1 MTNGAPSSTHT
12 EADRMAPSQSQ
23 QTTAADR
30 HGNGYTSR
38 SAFRLSEKQRFN
50 WLRLIRCEN
59 VGPATFRDL
68 INHFGSAEKAL
79 EALPDLS
86 RKGGAR
92 RAFHIA
98 SEQEIETE
106 WTALHR
112 AGARLVATGEPDYPE
127 ALAHIP
133 APPPLL
139 TVMGS
144 PDLAKRPAIA
154 IVGSRNCSAS
164 GAKLTEMIARELGQ
178 NGIVVVS
185 GLARGVDTHAHRA
198 SLTLGTI
205 AVVAGG
211 LNQLY
216 PRQNVELAKA
226 IAQQGMLVSEMPW
239 NAPARSQDFP
249 RRNRIISGIAL
260 GTLVVEAAKR
270 SGSLITARYALEQ
283 GRDVFAIPGSPLDPR
298 AGGTNHL
305 IKQGACLVCEA
316 QDILD
321 AIADQRTTLQPFAA
335 DQLPLPL
342 REQIP
347 DGTGDLRP
355 SEPEEAGKTRFIQS
369 LSLTPIA
376 IDDLIRQTDLTMGQ
390 VQLLLLEL
398 DLAGRLERHGNQTVS
413 LKA

>member
-1 MTNGAPSSTHT
+1 MTPD
-12 EADRMAPSQSQ
+12 EPSQSCED
-23 QTTAADR
+23 TPAMARTDELALCENESDDYIS
-30 HGNGYTSR
+30 HHP
-38 SAFRLSEKQRFN
+38 FRLTDRQRFN

-86 RKGGAR
+86 RKGGAK
-92 RAFHIA
+92 RAFHMA
-98 SEQEIETE
+98 SEAEVEAE
-106 WTALHR
+106 WAALYR
-112 AGARLVATGEPDYPE
+112 AGARLVATGEPDYPK
-127 ALAHIP
+127 ALSHIP
-133 APPPLL
+133 ALPPLL
-139 TVMGS
+139 TIMGG
-144 PDLAKRPAIA
+144 PELASKTAVA

-164 GAKLTEMIARELGQ
+164 GAKLTEMIARDLGQ
-178 NGIVVVS
+178 NGVVVAS

-198 SLTLGTI
+198 SLALGTI

-216 PRQNVELAKA
+216 PRQNVDLAKS
-226 IAQQGMLVSEMPW
+226 IAQQGMLISEMPW

-249 RRNRIISGIAL
+249 RRNRIISGIAM

-283 GRDVFAIPGSPLDPR
+283 GREVFAIPGSPLDPR
-298 AGGTNHL
+298 ASGTNHL
-305 IKQGACLVCEA
+305 IQQGATLVCEA

-321 AIADQRTTLQPFAA
+321 ALAA
-335 DQLPLPL
+335 QQCYRPVQQTLPLM
-342 REQIP
+342 E
-347 DGTGDLRP
+347 DK
-355 SEPEEAGKTRFIQS
+355 SERAPERNTSDPTESSKSRFIRS

-376 IDDLIRQTDLTMGQ
+376 IDDLVRQSDLTLGQ

-413 LKA
+413 IKA

>member
-1 MTNGAPSSTHT
+1 MTSDVPSPNLEDTP
-12 EADRMAPSQSQ
+12 AMARTDEMALSEPGS
-23 QTTAADR
+23 D
-30 HGNGYTSR
+30 GYISHHP
-38 SAFRLSEKQRFN
+38 FRLTDRQRFN

-79 EALPDLS
+79 DALPALS

-92 RAFHIA
+92 RTFHMA
-98 SEQEIETE
+98 SEAEVEAE

-112 AGARLVATGEPDYPE
+112 AGARLVATGEPDYPQ
-127 ALAHIP
+127 ALNHIP

-139 TVMGS
+139 TVMGG
-144 PDLAKRPAIA
+144 PELASKTAVA

-164 GAKLTEMIARELGQ
+164 GAKLTEMIARDLGQ
-178 NGIVVVS
+178 NGVVVVS
-185 GLARGVDTHAHRA
+185 GLARGVDTHAHKA
-198 SLTLGTI
+198 SLALGTI

-216 PRQNVELAKA
+216 PRQNVDLAKN
-226 IAQQGMLVSEMPW
+226 IAQQGMLISETPW

-249 RRNRIISGIAL
+249 RRNRIISGIAM

-283 GRDVFAIPGSPLDPR
+283 GREVFAIPGSPLDPR
-298 AGGTNHL
+298 ASGTNHL
-305 IKQGACLVCEA
+305 IQQGATLVCEA

-321 AIADQRTTLQPFAA
+321 ALAA
-335 DQLPLPL
+335 QQNYTPVQQSLPLMEKESEGAPEG
-342 REQIP
+342 RNAEP
-347 DGTGDLRP
+347 DESD
-355 SEPEEAGKTRFIQS
+355 KIRFIRS
-369 LSLTPIA
+369 LSLAPIA
-376 IDDLIRQTDLTMGQ
+376 IDDLIRQSDLTLGQ

-413 LKA
+413 IKA

>member
-1 MTNGAPSSTHT
+1 MTPDAPTPSYGEHRGVARTEEMALAGPSADTYVGHT
-12 EADRMAPSQSQ
+12 PFKLSDR
-23 QTTAADR
+23 
-30 HGNGYTSR
+30 
-38 SAFRLSEKQRFN
+38 QRFN

-68 INHFGSAEKAL
+68 INHLGSAEKAL

-92 RAFHIA
+92 RAFHMA
-98 SEQEIETE
+98 SEAEVEAE

-112 AGARLVATGEPDYPE
+112 AGARLVATGEPDYPR
-127 ALAHIP
+127 ALNHIS

-139 TVMGS
+139 TVMGG
-144 PDLAKRPAIA
+144 PELADKPAVA

-178 NGIVVVS
+178 NGVVVVS

-198 SLTLGTI
+198 SLALGTI

-216 PRQNVELAKA
+216 PRQNVELAKS
-226 IAQQGMLVSEMPW
+226 IAQQGMLISEMPW

-249 RRNRIISGIAL
+249 RRNRIISGIAI

-283 GRDVFAIPGSPLDPR
+283 GREVFAIPGSPLDPR
-298 AGGTNHL
+298 ASGTNHL
-305 IKQGACLVCEA
+305 IKQGATLTCEA

-321 AIADQRTTLQPFAA
+321 AIAAQQSFLPAQ
-335 DQLPLPL
+335 QSLPLKEHYEDTPL
-342 REQIP
+342 HQS
-347 DGTGDLRP
+347 P
-355 SEPEEAGKTRFIQS
+355 SEPAASEKARFIQS

-376 IDDLIRQTDLTMGQ
+376 IDDLVRQTSLTLGQ
-390 VQLLLLEL
+390 IQLLLLEL
-398 DLAGRLERHGNQTVS
+398 DLAGRLDRHGNQMVS
-413 LKA
+413 P

>member
-1 MTNGAPSSTHT
+1 MALAEPGGDGYQSRAPL
-12 EADRMAPSQSQ
+12 
-23 QTTAADR
+23 
-30 HGNGYTSR
+30 
-38 SAFRLSEKQRFN
+38 RLSEKQRFN

-68 INHFGSAEKAL
+68 INHFGSADKAL
-79 EALPDLS
+79 KALPDLS
-86 RKGGAR
+86 RKGGAK
-92 RAFHIA
+92 RAFHMA
-98 SEQEIETE
+98 SSAEVEEE
-106 WTALHR
+106 WTALHQ
-112 AGARLVATGEPDYPE
+112 AGARLVAIGEPDYPQ
-127 ALAHIP
+127 ALNHIP

-139 TVMGS
+139 TVMGKQ
-144 PDLAKRPAIA
+144 DIAAKPSVA

-164 GAKLTEMIARELGQ
+164 GAKLTEMIAHELGE
-178 NGIVVVS
+178 NGVVITS
-185 GLARGVDTHAHRA
+185 GLARGVDTHAHKA
-198 SLTLGTI
+198 SLVLGTI

-216 PRQNVELAKA
+216 PRQNVDLAKR
-226 IAQQGMLVSEMPW
+226 IAVQGMLISEMPW
-239 NAPARSQDFP
+239 NAPARAQDFP

-283 GRDVFAIPGSPLDPR
+283 GREVFAIPGSPLDPR
-298 AGGTNHL
+298 ASGTNHL
-305 IKQGACLVCEA
+305 IKEGATLVCEA

-321 AIADQRTTLQPFAA
+321 ALAAQQSYRPHQPS
-335 DQLPLPL
+335 LPL
-342 REQIP
+342 RETTP
-347 DGTGDLRP
+347 DASGQP
-355 SEPEEAGKTRFIQS
+355 PASEPEETSKNRFIQS

-376 IDDLIRQTDLTMGQ
+376 IDDLVRQSSLTMGQ